1 VGGETKVIK
10 KEKKICQVG
19 PYGGSLYGVV
29 DIGDDGCGRIETV
42 L

>member
-1 VGGETKVIK
+1 
-10 KEKKICQVG
+10 VG
-19 PYGGSLYGVV
+19 PYGGSLCGVV